1 MSVSLQRYLCV
12 LHTVHGIHFIIMQ
25 NGFEKYLVPADIFMA
40 IIICLRV

>member
-1 MSVSLQRYLCV
+1 MSVSLQRCLCV

-25 NGFEKYLVPADIFMA
+25 KGFEKYLVPADIFMA